1 MSYIPLRNPMHN
13 RFAEGFVEPHSWG
26 DSVDSLSSRI
36 LPSRFGDEFDAA
48 TIERAARA
56 ARDAAVGSALSNGW
70 AALREAVISV
80 LHPLRARLEARR
92 ERRHAAKELC
102 ALDDRTLAELGLR
115 RAEIPFVVARPVRQ
129 RDQRRAVAELR
140 KPAGNDNQLR
150 REDDLDISPLYFVK

>member
-1 MSYIPLRNPMHN
+1 MSYIPLHNPMHN

-26 DSVDSLSSRI
+26 DAIDGLSSRI
-36 LPSRFGDEFDAA
+36 LPSRFGGEFDAA
-48 TIERAARA
+48 AVEREARA
-56 ARDAAVGSALSNGW
+56 ARDAAIGSALSDGW
-70 AALREAVISV
+70 TALREAVVSV

-129 RDQRRAVAELR
+129 RDQRRAALEPR
-140 KPAGNDNQLR
+140 KYAGNDNQSR
-150 REDDLDISPLYFVK
+150 RDEDLDISPLYFVK